1 MYGEDLVRDLTERL
15 EKLTIHEV
23 RHCLLYTS
31 DAADD

>member
-23 RHCLLYTS
+23 RQV
-31 DAADD
+31 AREVK